1 MFIIVDERKLVTNGY
16 ACRFHQE
23 GVASASFGGEQFI
36 DWVDSA
42 IEGDLRAV
50 EAFLIGECAE
60 REELP
65 KLIRRRSQAP
75 VIALNELV
83 SLEQTLGLFSSGVD
97 DVVRKP
103 VHIKELLARVHAIR
117 RRTEA
122 RQDFAM
128 AGPIQVFFDGRDP
141 RVKGEP
147 LSLPRRERRMLEYF
161 VSNKGRRVTNR
172 KYSTRSTACS
182 TTPSKKT
189 WSRATLASYEKNC
202 GIGLVTKRSNPNA
215 F

>member
-1 MFIIVDERKLVTNGY
+1 MFIIVDERELVTNGY

-23 GVASASFGGEQFI
+23 GVASAGFGGEQFI

-75 VIALNELV
+75 VIALNESV

-122 RQDFAM
+122 RQDIAM

-147 LSLPRRERRMLEYF
+147 RAVQFLIFGDDIEQKVEIER
-161 VSNKGRRVTNR
+161 G
-172 KYSTRSTACS
+172 A
-182 TTPSKKT
+182 PSGIFDVFA
-189 WSRATLASYEKNC
+189 SVRAEQI
-202 GIGLVTKRSNPNA
+202 IGEGA
-215 F
+215 